1 MAHLSQ
7 TVNKKSK
14 NIENELEPE
23 ELESLLPFIPEF
35 FVDSF
40 KKGWAEGIAD
50 GEKRGEK
57 RGIEIGKEI
66 GMEKVLLAYI
76 AKKPMLSDLQI
87 ADSFDI
93 EVTFVQRLRKI
104 LK

>member
-1 MAHLSQ
+1 MVHISQ
-7 TVNKKSK
+7 TVSKKSK
-14 NIENELEPE
+14 NIENELEPDE
-23 ELESLLPFIPEF
+23 KGSLLPFIPEF
-35 FVDSF
+35 LVDSF
-40 KKGWAEGIAD
+40 KKGMEK

-57 RGIEIGKEI
+57 RG
-66 GMEKVLLAYI
+66 MEKLLRAYI
-76 AKKPMLSDLQI
+76 AKNPTLSDLQI

>member
-50 GEKRGEK
+50 GEKRGIEK
-57 RGIEIGKEI
+57 L
-66 GMEKVLLAYI
+66 LLAYI
-76 AKKPMLSDLQI
+76 AKNPTLSDQQI

-93 EVTFVQRLRKI
+93 KVAFVQRLRK
-104 LK
+104 KVK